1 MCFIFSKKRQ
11 KQINDL
17 QNRID
22 ELTKIVKNHEFER
35 LQARSEELKLK
46 DEQLGN
52 IQLKVAK
59 IVSADTNTGQPT
71 LTVTYQLEPI
81 TLYIDDDG
89 SVYGDQFKLFYAIN
103 RLDLISQ
110 DDMKKIRMAIDKQ
123 VDKIK
128 KV

>member
-1 MCFIFSKKRQ
+1 MCIIFFKKRQ

-17 QNRID
+17 QKRID

-46 DEQLGN
+46 DEQLGH
-52 IQLKVAK
+52 IKLKVAK
-59 IVSADTNTGQPT
+59 IVASDTNTGQPVI
-71 LTVTYQLEPI
+71 TVTYELEPI
-81 TLYIDDDG
+81 TLYVDDDG
-89 SVYGDQFKLFYAIN
+89 SVYGEQLKLFYAIN

-110 DDMKKIRMAIDKQ
+110 DDMEKIRKVIDTEL
-123 VDKIK
+123 DKVK